1 MSTSYQPISGSG
13 KTFTVPEHPS
23 FADERAFHRLLV
35 SASEQIVP
43 REQKERICEKWGWDP
58 EVECTE
64 EVTGYVEYHLEL
76 ARVVFE
82 GRGGIPEDH
91 ADKVKPGVIQEAR
104 VDFIEGCQGRQSE
117 QPSDWSGALQALA
130 TSLTGPGDTSTTT
143 GTDRPTAGR

>member
-13 KTFTVPEHPS
+13 KSFTVPEHPS
-23 FADERAFHRLLV
+23 FADERAFHRLLL

-64 EVTGYVEYHLEL
+64 EVDGYVEYHLEL

-82 GRGGIPEDH
+82 DGDAVP
-91 ADKVKPGVIQEAR
+91 ADKADRLKPGVIQEAR

-130 TSLTGPGDTSTTT
+130 ASLTGQGDTSSTTET
-143 GTDRPTAGR
+143 ARPTAGR